1 MTISDYINDCVDF
14 ARETEEQE
22 TFDVYKHYTTVGKGW
37 EESSNNAKGGV
48 DVAWAFHMSPL
59 AVTRFAPQYFIS
71 GVADVLSQAIE
82 EEWDKERMKGIVDLM
97 L

>member
-1 MTISDYINDCVDF
+1 M
-14 ARETEEQE
+14 
-22 TFDVYKHYTTVGKGW
+22 
-37 EESSNNAKGGV
+37 
-48 DVAWAFHMSPL
+48 AWAFHMSPL